1 MSSDDKLEARCSFDG
16 NHGIISSCH
25 GDADANDT
33 EEIFPC
39 IRPITSNGSS
49 NVCMTAKFACARQFS
64 LRTRWNQNST
74 SPRRETRCGIHD
86 EMMRKVYAAYIRRET
101 ALIIAYTETSA

>member
-16 NHGIISSCH
+16 NHGIISFCH

-33 EEIFPC
+33 EGSFPC
-39 IRPITSNGSS
+39 IRSITSKGSS
-49 NVCMTAKFACARQFS
+49 NLCVTAMFVWARQFS

-74 SPRRETRCGIHD
+74 SPRRGTKCGIND
-86 EMMRKVYAAYIRRET
+86 EMRRKMYAAHIRREA